1 MISPMTNT
9 LRWAWTLNPPG
20 QLSKATDSEHGLY
33 TLCGICSHKYYYASF
48 TDLTPRKMPQFAWQ
62 SEGPLSVR
70 EVSCL
75 NNKAHYYLILKAPG
89 RAEAL
94 PNSSS
99 AQMGLVPQ
107 IDMTET
113 PLLAESL
120 LVDLHTSVPKS
131 LELSNT
137 FAYANTCVNL
147 LICVQANKPDRFT
160 DVTSCRGLHLD
171 PGGHPSVVQFSQG
184 LPLFRLEAS

>member
-1 MISPMTNT
+1 
-9 LRWAWTLNPPG
+9 
-20 QLSKATDSEHGLY
+20 
-33 TLCGICSHKYYYASF
+33 
-48 TDLTPRKMPQFAWQ
+48 MPQLAWQ
-62 SEGPLSVR
+62 SEDPVSVR
-70 EVSCL
+70 AVSCL
-75 NNKAHYYLILKAPG
+75 NNKSHYHPILKASG
-89 RAEAL
+89 RAEAV

-99 AQMGLVPQ
+99 ARMGLVPQ
-107 IDMTET
+107 TDMTET

-160 DVTSCRGLHLD
+160 AVTSCRGPHLD
-171 PGGHPSVVQFSQG
+171 PGGHPSIVQFGQG